1 MHLELVDKTLD
12 PNDYDA
18 EEVTKIIEIGLLCTQ
33 ASPAAR
39 PTMSEIVIMLKGKG
53 IMENRRPT
61 MPVYVDPNFNPRRN
75 SSTSQSPAHVAPAVS
90 SSDVPKTS

>member
-33 ASPAAR
+33 ASTQAR
-39 PTMSEIVIMLKGKG
+39 PMMSEVVVLLQHKDLLEKMK
-53 IMENRRPT
+53 PT
-61 MPVYVDPNFNPRRN
+61 MPILLESN
-75 SSTSQSPAHVAPAVS
+75 
-90 SSDVPKTS
+90 